1 MSAIDFPDNP
11 TEGDIFTA
19 PSGISW
25 VFNDPVWNLLSTG
38 PGPRCG

>member
-25 VFNDPVWNLLSTG
+25 VFNNPVWRLAGSSDMG
-38 PGPRCG
+38 GG